1 MINIKVVISTL
12 ALSLVF
18 YGRVVKAGAIES
30 MVGIPQENI
39 LGLCSCLPN
48 AACKRDENIEK
59 LSAIIRETK
68 KAIMRFGSSSAQ
80 CLDMDMLMNMGLI
93 PQNTGTECLDALI
106 RTINPFQVLTAET
119 VPASYNTCF
128 EFKKALL
135 SMLNLRLTGGYAA
148 IKEYMALKSPQP
160 NQCGN
165 SSFIGFGNSRGDMGS
180 SCGCGSSDLFG
191 GIGSGVSPMMS
202 SSCSGGMGGGIGSG
216 VSPMMS
222 SSCGCGTGGGM
233 GGGIGSGVSPIM
245 PSSCGC
251 GTGGGMGGGI
261 GSGVSPM
268 MPSTCSSGMPGM
280 GEFSSLG
287 GNCLSSGIT
296 DIIAQMKANNT
307 CPENV
312 TNQCKKV
319 NEILNSQRT
328 NVTLG
333 GCCNSDLNAMMLRS
347 LQEQPIPEKKN
358 PTECPL
364 NPASMIGI
372 LGAAQCENSFQ
383 QKLNECSKP
392 APPCSQ
398 ATQVSLGGCCDEC
411 EQKGIGQGLNLWNTN
426 LGLTPGL
433 GMNLGAC
440 GNTQPKSYPC
450 MNDVAGEMAK
460 LSALHY
466 GCRQ

>member
-1 MINIKVVISTL
+1 MDRSMIMINIKVVISTL

-18 YGRVVKAGAIES
+18 YGGVVKAGAIES

-135 SMLNLRLTGGYAA
+135 GMLNLRLTGGYAA

-180 SCGCGSSDLFG
+180 SCGCGSSDAFG
-191 GIGSGVSPMMS
+191 GIGSGVQPMMPS
-202 SSCSGGMGGGIGSG
+202 PCSGGI
-216 VSPMMS
+216 
-222 SSCGCGTGGGM
+222 GGGM
-233 GGGIGSGVSPIM
+233 GGGIGSGVQPMM
-245 PSSCGC
+245 PSSCS
-251 GTGGGMGGGI
+251 GGL
-261 GSGVSPM
+261 
-268 MPSTCSSGMPGM
+268 PGM

-347 LQEQPIPEKKN
+347 LQEQSIPEKKN

-398 ATQVSLGGCCDEC
+398 ATQVSLGGCCDDY
-411 EQKGIGQGLNLWNTN
+411 EQKEIGQGLNLWNTN
-426 LGLTPGL
+426 LGVTPGL